1 MWLHLS
7 LAPLEAP
14 DDLLMFCCGLI
25 FILLTQRLKVLTQQM
40 CEEMN
45 TDVFVFVCF
54 FTASIQQTQCPAEHL
69 TGNPQS
75 QVRCRQPET
84 TSFPCHSL
92 FYPQCFSVGFQ
103 GEASRQRH
111 GESCRVPVPHHLL
124 VNLKSFTSN
133 SIGEDTDIF
142 FSLFDLREGKTLR

>member
-1 MWLHLS
+1 MESDLWNILDSLIQSENPQLKQEPNVWLHLS
-7 LAPLEAP
+7 LGPLEAP

-84 TSFPCHSL
+84 TSFPGHSH
-92 FYPQCFSVGFQ
+92 FYP
-103 GEASRQRH
+103 
-111 GESCRVPVPHHLL
+111 
-124 VNLKSFTSN
+124 
-133 SIGEDTDIF
+133 
-142 FSLFDLREGKTLR
+142 